1 MKPDPIISV
10 KNLRKEY
17 VTPAGKVPV
26 LTGVDVNI
34 YPGEMVSIMG
44 PSGCGKSTLLYIMGM
59 LQPATSGSYKI
70 LGRDVLG
77 LNVKE
82 RAGFR
87 RDNLGFVL
95 QSCNLFENSTVYEN
109 LEYPLIYGKMPRAK
123 RAGIIEESLE
133 EVNLSHRIHHAT
145 NRLSGGEQQRVAI
158 ARALVNR
165 PQVLL
170 GDEPTGQLDR
180 KTGEKIMKY
189 FEKIVSIK
197 GKAMVLVTHDT
208 EVAKRCTRRFL
219 LEDGILKEQ

>member
-1 MKPDPIISV
+1 MKPDPIIDV

-26 LTGVDVNI
+26 LTGVDINI

-44 PSGCGKSTLLYIMGM
+44 PSGCGKSTFLYIMGM

-77 LNVKE
+77 LNNKE

-95 QSCNLFENSTVYEN
+95 QTCNLFENSTVYEN
-109 LEYPLIYGKMPRAK
+109 LEYPLIYGKTPRSM
-123 RAGIIEESLE
+123 RADIIEESLA

-180 KTGEKIMKY
+180 KTGDKIMKY
-189 FEKIVSIK
+189 FEKIVSNK

-208 EVAKRCTRRFL
+208 EVAKRCTRSFL
-219 LEDGILKEQ
+219 LEDGVLKEQ